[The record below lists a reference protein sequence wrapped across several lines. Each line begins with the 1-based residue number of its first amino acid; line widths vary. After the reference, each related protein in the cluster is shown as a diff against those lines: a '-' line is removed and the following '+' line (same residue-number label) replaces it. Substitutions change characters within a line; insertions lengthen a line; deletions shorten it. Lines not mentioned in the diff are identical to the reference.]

1 MGSPSRTRLQSRRHF
16 SWWGPSLP
24 WLLQPQRLRLRL
36 MLIRGTATDIVAMD
50 TADTTGLMATMVT
63 TERGLPMPSQSPLRP
78 LTLTLMLM
86 LGTDTMATDT
96 VAGDTVAT
104 TGPMATMATME
115 RGLQMLSLSLLLLL
129 SPMLMPILGMAT
141 DTVDTDGGVTTGPMA
156 TMATMERG
164 PQMPSLQLMLM
175 LMPGTATTATVA
187 GDTMAT
193 TAHMDMGVTGEV
205 TGAKQTNREVD
216 SSSDCDFPSTLAS
229 ISRACALYG
238 LQESD

>member
-24 WLLQPQRLRLRL
+24 WLLQPQSLRLRL

-63 TERGLPMPSQSPLRP
+63 TERGLPMPSQSPLLP

-104 TGPMATMATME
+104 TGPMATMATTE

-129 SPMLMPILGMAT
+129 SPLLMPILGTAT
-141 DTVDTDGGVTTGPMA
+141 DTVATDGGATTGPMA

-164 PQMPSLQLMLM
+164 LQMPSLSLLLLLSPLLM

-187 GDTMAT
+187 GDTVAT

-229 ISRACALYG
+229 ISRAC
-238 LQESD
+238 S

>member
-104 TGPMATMATME
+104 TGPMATMATTE
-115 RGLQMLSLSLLLLL
+115 RGPQMPRLSLLLLL
-129 SPMLMPILGMAT
+129 SPMLMLIPGTAM
-141 DTVDTDGGVTTGPMA
+141 DTVDTGGGVTTGPMA

-164 PQMPSLQLMLM
+164 PQIPSLQLML
-175 LMPGTATTATVA
+175 
-187 GDTMAT
+187 
-193 TAHMDMGVTGEV
+193 
-205 TGAKQTNREVD
+205 
-216 SSSDCDFPSTLAS
+216 
-229 ISRACALYG
+229 
-238 LQESD
+238 

>member
-1 MGSPSRTRLQSRRHF
+1 
-16 SWWGPSLP
+16 
-24 WLLQPQRLRLRL
+24 

-96 VAGDTVAT
+96 VAG
-104 TGPMATMATME
+104 ATMATME

-129 SPMLMPILGMAT
+129 SPMLMPILGTATDTVATDGGATTGPMAT
-141 DTVDTDGGVTTGPMA
+141 MVTTERGLPMPSLSLLLLLSPILMLIPGMAMDTVDTDGVATTGLMA

-164 PQMPSLQLMLM
+164 RQMPSLL

-187 GDTMAT
+187 GDTVAT

-229 ISRACALYG
+229 ISRAC
-238 LQESD
+238 S